1 MRCARVT
8 YIVIA
13 AGAALWCVL
22 IILPALLKTA
32 GGATGTAEEIVAAIF
47 RPLCHRLE
55 DRSFHLFGVPLAVC
69 SRCSSIYF
77 GFLAGTLVYPWFT
90 TLDRPAMRG
99 RVFLVIAVLPMLVD
113 VGAGMVGLYDVTN
126 TSRALTGAWFGVL
139 APFMVIPGA
148 TQAVDQ
154 ILATR
159 SEKRI
164 HTEKGLHDA

>member
-13 AGAALWCVL
+13 AGAALWCVMIL
-22 IILPALLKTA
+22 LPALLSTA
-32 GGATGTAEEIVAAIF
+32 GGATGTAEEIVAAVF

-90 TLDRPAMRG
+90 ALDRPVFRG
-99 RVFLVIAVLPMLVD
+99 RVFLAVAVLPMIVD
-113 VGAGMVGLYDVTN
+113 VGAGMVGLYEVTN
-126 TSRALTGAWFGVL
+126 ISRTLTGGWFGVL
-139 APFMVIPGA
+139 APFLVIPGA
-148 TQAVDQ
+148 TQGVDQ
-154 ILATR
+154 ILAAR
-159 SEKRI
+159 SGKSN
-164 HTEKGLHDA
+164 HSEKGLHDA